1 MTLRIGEREDKL
13 HSLNQ
18 TIERLEFKLNAL
30 EKINETINLNEHLD
44 IIINKI
50 MQLFLELFDAEY
62 ILIVL
67 TGKEKAEFKISCSDW
82 GDEEKE
88 QKEKLLADKMIP
100 GKGIIREVMDKEIS
114 TVVTISSS
122 NEIEFEKELGGC
134 IGFFVR
140 NFLCTPLKNKD
151 RKLGVI
157 EIFNKK
163 GENSCFSEEDV
174 KLIDFL
180 SDKIGLE
187 IENAR
192 LVSERN
198 QKILELNSLIRA
210 TELISSTVE
219 LKTLLDVVMQ
229 LVMKMMDA
237 EAASLLLLDEEKQK
251 LYFESAQGEKGE
263 RIERI
268 YLTKG
273 EGIADWVVQ
282 TGKDALVPDVNK
294 DRRFCKKMDRFSGFE
309 TKSIL
314 CVPLKVKNRIIGVTE
329 VINKVGKG
337 SFTSA
342 DLVLLRTLSSQ
353 AAIAVEKAKLY
364 RKLKNMGMAVVKS
377 LVSAIDAKHPYTR
390 GQSERVTKY
399 ALIIARE
406 LGFSAKEKRNVQLAG
421 LLHDVGKI
429 GIPEKILE
437 KNGSFSKE
445 DWVMVKKHP
454 VMGAEILSPI
464 EELKDIIPI
473 IRYHHERLDG
483 TGYPEGLK
491 GEEIPLIS
499 RILAIAD
506 AFDSMTSPRFH
517 KKEKSDI
524 EALREI
530 KNNEKSQFDTGCA
543 EAFITGYRREYIIR
557 E

>member
-1 MTLRIGEREDKL
+1 MILRIGEREDKL
-13 HSLNQ
+13 NSLHK

-30 EKINETINLNEHLD
+30 EKINETINLNEQID
-44 IIINKI
+44 ITINKI
-50 MQLFLELFDAEY
+50 MQLFLELFNAEY
-62 ILIVL
+62 ILIIL
-67 TGKEKAEFKISCSDW
+67 TGKKKSEFKISCSDW
-82 GDEEKE
+82 GDKEKE
-88 QKEKLLADKMIP
+88 QKEKLLIDKTIP
-100 GKGIIREVMDKEIS
+100 EKDIIKEVIDKGISIAGTS
-114 TVVTISSS
+114 PLS
-122 NEIEFEKELGGC
+122 NEMEFEKELEGC
-134 IGFFVR
+134 IGFSVR
-140 NFLCTPLKNKD
+140 NFLCASLKNKN

-163 GENSCFSEEDV
+163 GENSDFSEEDV
-174 KLIDFL
+174 DLINFL
-180 SDKIGLE
+180 SNKIGSE

-198 QKILELNSLIRA
+198 QKILELDSLIRA
-210 TELISSTVE
+210 TELINSTLE
-219 LKTLLDVVMQ
+219 LKVLLDVVMQ
-229 LVMKMMDA
+229 LAMKMLSA
-237 EAASLLLLDEEKQK
+237 EAASLLLLDEERQQ

-263 RIERI
+263 RIERT
-268 YLTKG
+268 YLTRG
-273 EGIADWVVQ
+273 EGIADWVVHA
-282 TGKDALVPDVNK
+282 GKDALVPDVSK
-294 DRRFCKKMDRFSGFE
+294 DQRFCKKMDRFSGFE

-314 CVPLKVKNRIIGVTE
+314 CVSLKVKNRVIGVTE

-342 DLVLLRTLSSQ
+342 DLVLLKTLSSQ
-353 AAIAVEKAKLY
+353 AAVAIEKVKLY
-364 RKLKNMGMAVVKS
+364 RKLNNMGIAVVKS
-377 LVSAIDAKHPYTR
+377 LMTAIDAKHPYTR

-406 LGFSAKEKRNVQLAG
+406 LCFSAGEMRKVQLAG

-437 KNGSFSKE
+437 KNGSFSRE
-445 DWVMVKKHP
+445 EWIIVKKHP
-454 VMGAEILSPI
+454 VFGAEILSPI
-464 EELKDIIPI
+464 EELKDLIPI
-473 IRYHHERLDG
+473 IRHHHERLDG
-483 TGYPEGLK
+483 AGYPDGLK

-499 RILAIAD
+499 RIIAIAD

-530 KNNEKSQFDTGCA
+530 KNNEKSQFDTECA
-543 EAFITGYRREYIIR
+543 EAFINGYRKEHIIR